1 MTDATPGRHL
11 TDLRALT
18 EHAAAAWP
26 DKVGLVF
33 PHRDLELTFRQIR
46 ALAHRYASALA
57 DLGVAVGDRVA
68 VLLRN
73 GPEAAAVWLGA
84 AELGACVVP
93 VNTRFTAT
101 EMAYVLDHS
110 GAAVVAT
117 EPTFR
122 RVLDDAL
129 AGTGTEPAILDCHR
143 LPIPARG
150 ESDRGPIRTGSVS
163 AGTVLNIQYTS
174 GTTAQPKGC
183 LLSHGYWA
191 RIARELTRSDK
202 DGRTDVR
209 IGHDDRFLIAQP
221 MHYMDPQ
228 WHLATALMSGATLV
242 VLDGFH
248 PSSFWDAVRAH
259 RVSIFYCLGA
269 MPTLLHKMA
278 PTALDRSHS
287 VRAVLCSAI
296 PPNLH
301 SALEDRWG
309 APWYELYGMTETG
322 VDIRT
327 RAADHDA
334 ALGTGCIGRPAPD
347 REVRILGPDAQPL
360 PHNQVGQ
367 LAIRGPH
374 TMAGYFRDDAATART
389 LVGGWIHTG
398 DLARQDDEGRVY
410 FVGREK
416 HLIRRA
422 GENIAAAQVEAA
434 LVEHPDI
441 EEAACVAAPDALRGE
456 EVLAVVR
463 PRPGAAP
470 AFGEWAA
477 ALVGRLAAFKIPRYW
492 MVTDRFSRTASERVE
507 LRTLIQKIVA
517 DDAVYDRLAAAVVP
531 NPFTRDEGVL

>member
-1 MTDATPGRHL
+1 MTEATPGSRL
-11 TDLRALT
+11 TDLRSLT

-33 PHRDLELTFRQIR
+33 PHRDLELTFGQIDV
-46 ALAHRYASALA
+46 LANRYARVLA
-57 DLGVAVGDRVA
+57 DVGVTGGVRVA

-84 AELGACVVP
+84 AKLGACVVP
-93 VNTRFTAT
+93 VNTRFTST
-101 EMAYVLDHS
+101 EVAYILDHS
-110 GAAVVAT
+110 GAAVVAGEPGFRPVLDEAVAAIGA
-117 EPTFR
+117 EPT
-122 RVLDDAL
+122 
-129 AGTGTEPAILDCHR
+129 IIDCHR

-150 ESDRGPIRTGSVS
+150 EPDRARVPTGSVDED
-163 AGTVLNIQYTS
+163 TIINIQYTS
-174 GTTAQPKGC
+174 GTTSQPKGC

-191 RIARELTRSDK
+191 RIAREMTRPDE

-248 PSSFWDAVRAH
+248 PSTFWDVVRAH
-259 RVSIFYCLGA
+259 DVSIFYCLGA

-301 SALEDRWG
+301 TALEERWG

-334 ALGTGCIGRPAPD
+334 ALGTGCIGHPAPD
-347 REVRILGPDAQPL
+347 REARILDPNSRPL
-360 PHNQVGQ
+360 PSNQVGQ
-367 LAIRGPH
+367 LAVRGPH
-374 TMAGYFRDDAATART
+374 TMAGYFRDGHATART
-389 LVGGWIHTG
+389 VVDGWVHTG
-398 DLARQDDEGRVY
+398 DLARQDDDGRIY

-434 LVEHPDI
+434 LEENPDI

-456 EVLAVVR
+456 EVFAVVR
-463 PRPGAAP
+463 PRRGAVP

-477 ALVGRLAAFKIPRYW
+477 ALDGRLAAFKIPRYW
-492 MVTDRFSRTASERVE
+492 MVADRFPRTASERVE
-507 LRTLIQKIVA
+507 RRTLIQKIVA
-517 DDAVYDRLAAAVVP
+517 GGAVYDRVASTVVP
-531 NPFTRDEGVL
+531 NPFTRDKGVL